1 MEKFMEEF
9 ELVIKMVMEAT
20 VLQEKSLNVLCA
32 EDEYERYILK
42 ADWDRVDNKPTLYI
56 TYDNVHGDGYIYYEV
71 SKISRQEIVRLL
83 EIWDGIAS
91 SFGEED

>member
-20 VLQEKSLNVLCA
+20 VLHEKSFNALCVS
-32 EDEYERYILK
+32 DEYERYILK

-56 TYDNVHGDGYIYYEV
+56 TYDNVHGDWNIYHEV

-83 EIWDGIAS
+83 EIWDDIAS
-91 SFGEED
+91 SFEED